1 MEKTEQYKGA
11 PGVPVC
17 AIGASAGGVQALK
30 EFFRHVPDDL
40 GLAYVVIIHLAPDH
54 PSALSDI
61 LGSVTNMKVLEV
73 NDSPELRSNCVYV
86 IGPDRELVID
96 GDNIAARPFAN
107 PRGMRAPID
116 MFFRSVAS
124 ARGDG
129 LAVIL
134 SGTGSDGTLG
144 VRAIK
149 DGGGVVLVQEP
160 NDAEFAMMPRNALAS
175 GVADIVAPI
184 PRLVERI
191 VEVVQSKEAVR
202 SLSQDSAHQQLQ
214 RIIGFLHARTGHDF
228 SSYKRASVMRRVAR
242 RMQVTRCSSLSNYAS
257 YLTDNPEEAQ
267 ELFGDLLISVTS
279 FFRDP
284 DAYDVL
290 AREGIPALFDH
301 AEDDGIRAWV
311 AGCATGEEA
320 YSLAILILEEAE
332 KRQVRMPIQIFASD
346 LDEGALATAREGRY
360 PTTIEADV
368 SEDRLKQFFT
378 KEGLHYRIKNEVRD
392 IVLFATHSVLKDP
405 PFLRLDLVSCRNL
418 LIYMERQLQREV
430 CALFAYG
437 LKPNG
442 LLFLGSAETVEATPE
457 LFMPL
462 HRDAR
467 LYRARELA
475 SKTLPVVSRMPE
487 DHRPPS
493 IDTPDRER
501 GTKRDRSVGA
511 MHVAALEQAAPPS
524 ILVDHSHH
532 VLHLSAQA
540 GRYLLPS
547 AGPVSIDVA
556 DMIRPELRL
565 DLRSAV
571 RRALDHGLPTL
582 TMPIP
587 VDFDSGRRRVIM
599 QVSPVLPEKGVAPSQ
614 ALVVLLDG
622 GPVAERDTGMAEAS
636 KDETQRL
643 RDGLDTAEAR
653 LAASQAEHEAT
664 IQDLRVAN
672 EELLSINEEYRSTSE
687 ELETSKE
694 ELQSMNEEL
703 RTVNSELKSKLESI
717 GAAHSDLK
725 NIVAATD
732 IGTLFLDKKLR
743 IRMFTP
749 RVAELFNITE
759 LDVGRAITDF
769 THRLDDDGISED
781 VARVLRDLIP
791 TEREVR
797 TQDGRWLV
805 MRLRPYRTIDERIE
819 GAVVTFM
826 DVTIQRETS
835 ERLRQS
841 DERQGFLLRLSDA
854 LRPLADPAEIQGEAC
869 RLLAEQLDVDR
880 AYFTEVDKETRTG
893 RVVREHARPGLP
905 ALPQQHPIDGF
916 EWSTDSFR
924 TGECV
929 VISDDPEANAMS
941 EQVRDAHA
949 KLGIVSCLGVP
960 IARDDRVSGAIFV
973 GSESPRTWSQSDK
986 DLMRSVAERLQP
998 TIENATA
1005 ERALRQSEERFRAL
1019 IRATS
1024 DVLYRMSPDWS
1035 EMLELT
1041 SDGFLTETKTADDHW
1056 ADHYILPEDQ
1066 ELVQARIKEV
1076 IRDKVPFEMEHR
1088 VRLADES
1095 IGWTFSR
1102 AVPIF
1107 DPKGEI
1113 TEWFGAAGDIT
1124 ERRRGEERLR
1134 RTRDALRLAT
1144 QASKLGWG
1152 TWNFATGETA
1162 WDDRAREIIGL
1173 DETETAISDWIARVH
1188 PTEREKVETEIEAS
1202 WRDRRP
1208 FDLEYGVVHPD
1219 GVERKVHGTG
1229 DFQPVEG
1236 DDAVHGTGLVRDVT
1250 DLRRWEESQRLL
1262 IGELNHRVKN
1272 MLAVLQS
1279 IARQTQR
1286 STSDVDAFIEA
1297 FEHRIQALASAH
1309 DILTRR
1315 QWSSAD
1321 LEEIVRAALDTFAE
1335 SDGRSH
1341 VSGPRVALGPDA
1353 TISFAMAMHELAT
1366 NALKYGALSVPDGH
1380 VDVVWKITDDRK
1392 VVFEWIESGGPEVE
1406 PPKRQ
1411 GFGTRLLE
1419 RSIARELEA
1428 GVRVEYR
1435 KSGYYWSVE
1444 FFADGT
1450 I

>member
-1 MEKTEQYKGA
+1 MTKSEQDKSA
-11 PGVPVC
+11 AGVPVC

-40 GLAYVVIIHLAPDH
+40 GLAYVVVIHLAPDH

-61 LGSVTNMKVLEV
+61 LATVTSMNVLEV
-73 NDSPELRSNCVYV
+73 KDSPELKPNCVYV
-86 IGPDRELVID
+86 IGPDRELVIE
-96 GDNIAARPFAN
+96 GNNIASRPFAD
-107 PRGMRAPID
+107 PRGKRAPID

-134 SGTGSDGTLG
+134 SGAGSDGALG

-149 DGGGVVLVQEP
+149 EGGGVVLVQEP
-160 NDAEFAMMPRNALAS
+160 ADAEFPIMPRNALAS

-184 PRLVERI
+184 PRLVERM

-202 SLSQDSAHQQLQ
+202 SLSQDTAHQQLQ
-214 RIIGFLHARTGHDF
+214 RIVGFLHARTGHDF

-242 RMQVTRCSSLSNYAS
+242 RMQVTRCASLSNYS
-257 YLTDNPEEAQ
+257 DYLTANPEEAQ

-284 DAYDVL
+284 DAYEVL

-301 AEDDGIRAWV
+301 AEGDGIRAWV

-332 KRQVRMPIQIFASD
+332 KRQVRTPIQIFASD

-360 PTTIEADV
+360 PATIEADV
-368 SEDRLKQFFT
+368 SEERLKQFFT
-378 KEGLHYRIKNEVRD
+378 KEGLHYRVKNEVRD

-437 LKPNG
+437 LKSNG
-442 LLFLGSAETVEATPE
+442 LLFLGSAETTDATPE

-462 HRDAR
+462 HREAR

-475 SKTLPVVSRMPE
+475 SKTLPVVSRMPQE
-487 DHRPPS
+487 HKPPS
-493 IDTPDRER
+493 IGAPDQKR
-501 GTKRDRSVGA
+501 GPTVDRSAGA
-511 MHVAALEQAAPPS
+511 MHIAALEQVAPPS

-532 VLHLSAQA
+532 VLHLSPHA
-540 GRYLLPS
+540 GRFLLPS
-547 AGPVSIDVA
+547 AGPVSTDVV

-587 VDFDSGRRRVIM
+587 VEFDNGRRRVIL
-599 QVSPVLPEKGVAPSQ
+599 QVSPVTPEDGVATSR
-614 ALVVLLDG
+614 ALVILLDG
-622 GPVAERDTGMAEAS
+622 GPVAERETGATDGS
-636 KDETQRL
+636 RDETQRL
-643 RDGLDTAEAR
+643 RDSLDAAETR
-653 LAASQAEHEAT
+653 LSASQAEHEAT

-769 THRLDDDGISED
+769 THRLDDDGISRD
-781 VARVLRDLIP
+781 VAGVLRDLIP

-826 DVTIQRETS
+826 DVTAQRETS

-841 DERQGFLLRLSDA
+841 EDRQSFLLRLSDA
-854 LRPLADPAEIQGEAC
+854 LRPLTDPAEIQTEAC
-869 RLLAEQLDVDR
+869 RLLAEQLEVDR
-880 AYFTEVDKETRTG
+880 AYFLCVDEETGVG
-893 RVVREHARPGLP
+893 RVVGDHARLGLP
-905 ALPQQHPIDGF
+905 ALPRGHPMGEFDR
-916 EWSTDSFR
+916 STSVFR
-924 TGECV
+924 SGECLV
-929 VISDDPEANAMS
+929 MTDAEESDTVPKP
-941 EQVRDAHA
+941 VRDAHA
-949 KLGIVSCLGVP
+949 KLGIVSCIGAP
-960 IARDDRVSGAIFV
+960 MARDDQLSAALFV
-973 GSESPRTWSQSDK
+973 GSGTPRTWQEPDM
-986 DLMRSVAERLQP
+986 DLMRSVADRLWS
-998 TIENATA
+998 TIEKATA
-1005 ERALRQSEERFRAL
+1005 EKALRQSEERFRAL

-1024 DVLYRMSPDWS
+1024 DVLYRMSPDWA
-1035 EMLELT
+1035 EMLELR
-1041 SDGFLTETKTADDHW
+1041 SDGFLAETGAADDTW
-1056 ADHYILPEDQ
+1056 ADRYILPEDQ
-1066 ELVQARIKEV
+1066 PRVRARVEQA
-1076 IRDKVPFEMEHR
+1076 IRDQTPFEMEHR
-1088 VRLADES
+1088 VRQADGS
-1095 IGWTFSR
+1095 IGWTVSR

-1107 DPKGEI
+1107 DPQDKI

-1134 RTRDALRLAT
+1134 KTRDALRLAT

-1152 TWNFATGETA
+1152 TWNFATGESA

-1173 DETETAISDWIARVH
+1173 SETENDVSDWMARVH
-1188 PTEREKVETEIEAS
+1188 PSDRERVETEIEAC

-1208 FDLEYGVVHPD
+1208 FDLEYGVIHPD

-1229 DFQPVEG
+1229 DFQPVE
-1236 DDAVHGTGLVRDVT
+1236 DDDSVQGTGLVRDVT

-1286 STSDVDAFIEA
+1286 STSGVDTFIEA
-1297 FEHRIQALASAH
+1297 FEHRVQALASAH

-1321 LEEIVRAALDTFAE
+1321 LKEIARAALDTFTD
-1335 SDGRSH
+1335 SDDRAH

-1353 TISFAMAMHELAT
+1353 TITFAMALHELAT
-1366 NALKYGALSVPDGH
+1366 NALKHGALSGPEGR
-1380 VDVVWKITDDRK
+1380 VDVSWSITEDRK
-1392 VVFEWIESGGPEVE
+1392 VVLEWVETGGPEVE

-1428 GVRVEYR
+1428 DVRVEYR
-1435 KSGYYWSVE
+1435 RSGYYWRME
-1444 FFADGT
+1444 FYSDGT
-1450 I
+1450 L